1 MISIRKY
8 ILFVIGVILSVFITS
23 CSSKKIITIDK
34 DIRRINVVDHNG
46 YMIKT
51 YFEKYS
57 QNYPGWLKA
66 NCKKN
71 KSNTLSCDF
80 TSNSLILLNNSKSD
94 NKNNKKS
101 INNNSQQH
109 GQNEQVSEQ
118 QQQEL
123 ERQQQELEQQQQELE
138 QQQQEQENLNEQE
151 FLRCEENC

>member
-1 MISIRKY
+1 M
-8 ILFVIGVILSVFITS
+8 
-23 CSSKKIITIDK
+23 DK
-34 DIRRINVVDHNG
+34 DIRRVDVVDHNG

-101 INNNSQQH
+101 INNNSQQRR
-109 GQNEQVSEQ
+109 QNEQVS
-118 QQQEL
+118 
-123 ERQQQELEQQQQELE
+123 EQQQQELE